1 MEHIALTLN
10 LCFIKISL
18 QPTYQS
24 ILVLRVVPPK
34 YFVSLIYSV
43 ECFPE
48 SLMGSPATW
57 ENCDDH
63 LMSNVFVMLF
73 NHKLI
78 DRLFFYLK
86 KTIIAFLVKIF
97 HFINMNCFVPTYSLS
112 CWAFVEDK
120 TFNNNTE
127 FRNISFVFC
136 KKVTSWRTMPAKKI

>member
-63 LMSNVFVMLF
+63 LMS
-73 NHKLI
+73 K
-78 DRLFFYLK
+78 
-86 KTIIAFLVKIF
+86 
-97 HFINMNCFVPTYSLS
+97 CFCYV
-112 CWAFVEDK
+112 
-120 TFNNNTE
+120 
-127 FRNISFVFC
+127 I
-136 KKVTSWRTMPAKKI
+136 